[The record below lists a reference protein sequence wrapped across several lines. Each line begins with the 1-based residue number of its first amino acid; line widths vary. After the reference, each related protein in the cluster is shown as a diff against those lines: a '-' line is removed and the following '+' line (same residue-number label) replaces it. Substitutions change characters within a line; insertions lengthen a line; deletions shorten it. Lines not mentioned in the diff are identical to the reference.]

1 MFDLKELSANE
12 NVTYKITEDGTLTI
26 RDVKHSDN
34 YSYCCQESSSRP
46 ELCWENQMKLH
57 IADLQVKV
65 FPATEGQKV
74 TLMCTTSCPLTESP
88 AAFIWYKNRKFVYE
102 DWSPWYQELV
112 SSDQA
117 VRYSC
122 AIKGYED
129 LRAPEVS
136 VAFIN
141 PDCFGVTYPKAEVCP
156 KELKS
161 ADQPC
166 SITYPREVRVEMI
179 SEKDFTTLTCNTSCP
194 ASDSHTAFRWY
205 WNRKLFMDCTN
216 QHITVFKHFAYI
228 SCAVENNEYLHSDD
242 ICKGPPCRNINYV
255 SRRFC
260 MLEGSS
266 VNISSKYSK
275 PSFSDTT
282 SESWHKLKR
291 NMKEADVTTIEA
303 KGRVEHYR
311 VDENQHTLR
320 INNLRKNDSGEYMF
334 RLSNYK
340 YQQPDLL
347 EVILVVTGST
357 LQCFHTKSL
366 KRFVPV
372 SLVCDIKRLSYW
384 LVF

>member
-1 MFDLKELSANE
+1 MVHTVIL
-12 NVTYKITEDGTLTI
+12 
-26 RDVKHSDN
+26 
-34 YSYCCQESSSRP
+34 
-46 ELCWENQMKLH
+46 
-57 IADLQVKV
+57 DLQVKV

-216 QHITVFKHFAYI
+216 QHIIVFKHFAYI
-228 SCAVENNEYLHSDD
+228 SCAVKNNEYLHSDD
-242 ICKGPPCRNINYV
+242 IC
-255 SRRFC
+255 
-260 MLEGSS
+260 
-266 VNISSKYSK
+266 
-275 PSFSDTT
+275 TT
-282 SESWHKLKR
+282 SESWYKLKR

-311 VDENQHTLR
+311 VDENQHMLR

-334 RLSNYK
+334 RLYK
-340 YQQPDLL
+340 YECQQPDLL
-347 EVILVVTGST
+347 EVILVVTGLKVTMTPSDVVTEGQRVTLTCST
-357 LQCFHTKSL
+357 SCPLTETTTYIWFFNEQLLSLSETQNKHVVLNPVRTLHAGNYSCAVRTHQNISSPLEALTVKSD
-366 KRFVPV
+366 
-372 SLVCDIKRLSYW
+372 CT
-384 LVF
+384 